1 MNLKD
6 ENINEN
12 INEETYDAAVTE
24 EAADKSEA
32 EVPKS
37 FDASL
42 DSFTYDDTCAEMA
55 PPSKKFDFIRLAV
68 LIICIGVCAYSSLF
82 LVDNIY
88 EKHKSDQI
96 YNDILNQIDIP
107 VIGVENEGDGV
118 ISLLSTDKMTPATP
132 TMDEIIK
139 NGATTIVTPGQYSA
153 ELAKV
158 RASLEQLRNINDE
171 IYGYIMVPNTN
182 ISYPVAQ
189 TDNDVYY
196 LDHAYNG
203 EGLVNGSIFAD
214 SRCHDYVPYN
224 YNTILYGHNVTSGS
238 MFNHINKFFEKD
250 FFDSTLIYLYTF
262 DGIFVFKPFSIHET
276 EYDSGYIATDFAI
289 PEHFVAFAE
298 KLRDMSDVKSDM
310 EFDLDSKIITMSTCT
325 NGIHTRR
332 YALHAKLVEVI
343 TD

>member
-12 INEETYDAAVTE
+12 INEEALQP
-24 EAADKSEA
+24 EA
-32 EVPKS
+32 EAPES
-37 FDASL
+37 FDDSL
-42 DSFTYDDTCAEMA
+42 DSFTIEDTCTTEA
-55 PPSKKFDFIRLAV
+55 PESIKFDFIRLAILV
-68 LIICIGVCAYSSLF
+68 ICIGVCAYSVLF
-82 LVDNIY
+82 LINNIY

-107 VIGVENEGDGV
+107 VIGGEIDGEGAS
-118 ISLLSTDKMTPATP
+118 SLLISDKMNPATP
-132 TMDEIIK
+132 TMDQIIK
-139 NGATTIVTPGQYSA
+139 DGVTTIVTPGQYSA
-153 ELAKV
+153 ELAKI

-171 IYGYIMVPNTN
+171 IYGYVVVPGTN
-182 ISYPVAQ
+182 INYPVAQ
-189 TDNDVYY
+189 GDDNVYY

-214 SRCHDYVPYN
+214 SRCHDNVLEN

-238 MFNHINKFFEKD
+238 MFNHINNFFNKE
-250 FFDSTLIYLYTF
+250 FFDSTLVYLYTF
-262 DGIFVFKPFSIHET
+262 DGIFVYKPFSVHET

-310 EFDLDSKIITMSTCT
+310 KFELDSKIITLSTCT
-325 NGIHTRR
+325 NGIRTRR

>member
-1 MNLKD
+1 MKD
-6 ENINEN
+6 EKTIENIN
-12 INEETYDAAVTE
+12 NEVNSPCA
-24 EAADKSEA
+24 
-32 EVPKS
+32 
-37 FDASL
+37 FDESL
-42 DSFTYDDTCAEMA
+42 DSFTVEDTCATVVPE
-55 PPSKKFDFIRLAV
+55 SKRFDFIRLAI
-68 LIICIGVCAYSSLF
+68 LIICIGVCAYSSMF
-82 LVDNIY
+82 LVNNIY
-88 EKHKSDQI
+88 EKYKSDQI

-107 VIGVENEGDGV
+107 VIGVEDEG
-118 ISLLSTDKMTPATP
+118 SSTLLASDKMSPATP

-139 NGATTIVTPGQYSA
+139 NGASAIVPPGQYSA
-153 ELAKV
+153 ELAKI

-171 IYGYIMVPNTN
+171 IYGYIVVPNTN

-189 TDNDVYY
+189 ADNNEYY

-214 SRCHDYVPYN
+214 SRCHDNVLEN

-238 MFNHINKFFEKD
+238 MFNHINNFFNKD
-250 FFDSTLIYLYTF
+250 FFDNTLVYLYTF
-262 DGIFVFKPFSIHET
+262 DGIFVYKPFSVHET
-276 EYDSGYIATDFAI
+276 EYDSGYIATDFEI

-310 EFDLDSKIITMSTCT
+310 EFELDSKIITLSTCT
-325 NGIHTRR
+325 NGIRTRR